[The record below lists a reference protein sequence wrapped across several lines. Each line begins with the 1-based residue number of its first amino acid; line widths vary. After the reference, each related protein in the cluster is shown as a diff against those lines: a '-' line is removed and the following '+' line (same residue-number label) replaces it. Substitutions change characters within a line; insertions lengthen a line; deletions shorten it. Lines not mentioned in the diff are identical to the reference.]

1 MGQTSSKSKYARAGL
16 TWSKVWR
23 FIILPFF
30 PSRLE
35 PFMAVKKFED
45 IPIDELIKAGLEGV
59 LLDADGTLGTHHT
72 QSFPDTAV
80 AHALKMAESGLKV
93 AIFTNSSED
102 RFQQFEGIPVVG
114 EARPKP
120 DPQGFEEAMKTCLQ
134 MNDPEKVCMIGD
146 NFITDGGAVLA
157 GMRFIHVFPVKG
169 GENPVLKA
177 TRFLAHQC
185 ARFYF
190 GKVFNYDH
198 PGNSSR

>member
-1 MGQTSSKSKYARAGL
+1 MSQTSSKYSRAGL
-16 TWSKVWR
+16 TLSKVLR
-23 FIILPFF
+23 FITLPFF

-35 PFMAVKKFED
+35 PYMAVKKFED
-45 IPIDELIKAGLEGV
+45 IPIDALIKDGLEGV
-59 LLDADGTLGTHHT
+59 LLDADGTLGTHHSS
-72 QSFPDTAV
+72 SFPEPVV
-80 AHALKMAESGLKV
+80 AHARKMAESGLKV

-120 DPQGFEEAMKTCLQ
+120 EPQGFEEAMKTCLQ

-169 GENPVLKA
+169 NENPVLKV
-177 TRFLAHQC
+177 TRFLAHRC

-190 GKVFNYDH
+190 GKVFNYNH

>member
-1 MGQTSSKSKYARAGL
+1 MSQTSSKLKNSRAGL
-16 TWSKVWR
+16 TWSKVLR
-23 FIILPFF
+23 FITLPFF

-35 PFMAVKKFED
+35 PYMAVKKFED
-45 IPIDELIKAGLEGV
+45 IPIDVLIRAGLEGV

-120 DPQGFEEAMKTCLQ
+120 EPLGFDEAMKNCLH
-134 MNDPEKVCMIGD
+134 MDDPEKVCMIGD

-157 GMRFIHVFPVKG
+157 GMRFIHVSPVKG
-169 GENPVLKA
+169 NENPVLKV
-177 TRFLAHQC
+177 TRYLAYRC

-190 GKVFNYDH
+190 GKVFNYNH
-198 PGNSSR
+198 PGNVSR